1 MVNIARTT
9 PTITPMMNHSIIVL
23 LHGQG
28 WFFSHGS
35 RIFLSAQ
42 KREEFIP
49 FSSYGAG
56 WVSGQGGG
64 GTPSKREN
72 GGATRGRR
80 DRRYLPLCVFV
91 RLVYGCLLYK
101 KYTVGVDRHGVPY
114 FWDLFSPEY
123 SGPAERRLPLQ
134 GETIIKRATPGR
146 PLLSFVRQ
154 A

>member
-49 FSSYGAG
+49 VSPYGAG

-80 DRRYLPLCVFV
+80 DRYLINE
-91 RLVYGCLLYK
+91 RK
-101 KYTVGVDRHGVPY
+101 KDSA
-114 FWDLFSPEY
+114 DLAKSSFFNG
-123 SGPAERRLPLQ
+123 GPSQ
-134 GETIIKRATPGR
+134 NCTGD
-146 PLLSFVRQ
+146 
-154 A
+154 

>member
-49 FSSYGAG
+49 VSPYGAG
-56 WVSGQGGG
+56 WVSGRGGVEG
-64 GTPSKREN
+64 HLPSAKTGEQR
-72 GGATRGRR
+72 
-80 DRRYLPLCVFV
+80 
-91 RLVYGCLLYK
+91 
-101 KYTVGVDRHGVPY
+101 GVDLTG
-114 FWDLFSPEY
+114 
-123 SGPAERRLPLQ
+123 
-134 GETIIKRATPGR
+134 T
-146 PLLSFVRQ
+146 
-154 A
+154 